1 MKNFVGVAAA
11 LLALLMS
18 VPAFADEGDG
28 GYGVRRFMLAVGAN
42 DGGERRVLLRYAVS
56 DADAM
61 TKVFRELGG
70 VAAEDQIQLRDP
82 DPYTFL
88 QAIAQLGA
96 LAQQAR
102 PDYRRLEII
111 LYYSGHSDDQGLL
124 LKGQHLGYS
133 VLRDAVNRLP
143 AEVRIVILDSC
154 ASGALTRLKGGQR
167 RPSFLLDTSSN
178 MQGHAY
184 LTSASDDE
192 SAQESDLIGASFFTH
207 ALISG
212 LRGGADATQDE
223 RITLNEAYQFAFYET
238 LARTEGTQTGA
249 QHPAYDIQMAGSG
262 DLVMTDLRG
271 RSAGLVLGD
280 DLTGRLRIRDA
291 QNQLVVE
298 LMKPQGRSVEL
309 GLEPGDYR
317 VIIDRGG
324 VYFSKDVTL
333 IDGDLALVSGEDLEL
348 IATELTVA
356 RGDAGLS
363 DEERLRESYEKKV
376 RHWREPEG
384 GFIFP
389 RFSGSLWPGLST
401 NGADEKRAISEVS
414 LNLTLGRTGG
424 VKGLELGLLGNS
436 DLYDVTG
443 CQIAG
448 AMNMVEGS
456 VAACQVAGLLNSVMG
471 DVKHLQLAG
480 LVNTVKG
487 KVSGVQGSSVLNFTK
502 GGLRGVQLGLIDIVV
517 GDLAGVQLSGWIG
530 LARGNADGC
539 LQMSGWAN
547 YVGGDF
553 KGLQWSGAVN
563 AVLGEGSLG
572 QFASAA
578 NYVRGR
584 LVGFQATGGV
594 NLAREIDGCQ
604 LGTLNLAER
613 AHGAQLGVVNIA
625 RNVKGLQFGLVNVA
639 ETMDGA
645 PVGVINYARDGQQR
659 LQLWTSDT
667 AEGTVALKL
676 GNRNAYSLLAFGSQE
691 LGRDDRMFIGFGLGG
706 EFNHTERV
714 FTTADLMAYHI
725 LEDGEWGEGVHL
737 LAKARIGLGFRVA
750 DRLAVVGGATLNNY
764 LSKRHDGEGLAHG
777 TWGDEYDEKENLW
790 AKAWPGFFVGLQ
802 F

>member
-1 MKNFVGVAAA
+1 MKSFVGVAVA
-11 LLALLMS
+11 LLVLLMS
-18 VPAFADEGDG
+18 VPAIAEEGSD

-42 DGGERRVLLRYAVS
+42 DGGETRVLLRYAVT

-61 TKVFRELGG
+61 SRVFCELGG
-70 VAAEDQIQLRDP
+70 VAAEDQIQLTDP

-102 PDYRRLEII
+102 SDYRRIEII

-133 VLRDAVNRLP
+133 ALRDAVNRLP

-167 RPSFLLDTSSN
+167 RPSFLLDASSD
-178 MQGHAY
+178 MQGHAF

-192 SAQESDLIGASFFTH
+192 SAQESDRIGASFFTH

-271 RSAGLVLGD
+271 RSAGLLLGD
-280 DLTGRLRIRDA
+280 DLSGRLRIRDS

-298 LMKPQGRSVEL
+298 LMKAQGRSVEL
-309 GLEPGDYR
+309 GLEPGAYR

-324 VYFSKDVTL
+324 EYFSRDVNL
-333 IDGDLALVSGEDLEL
+333 IEGDLALISGEELEL
-348 IATELTVA
+348 IASELTVA
-356 RGDAGLS
+356 RGGPEPS
-363 DEERLRESYEKKV
+363 DEERLWGLYEKKV
-376 RHWREPEG
+376 RYWREPEG

-401 NGADEKRAISEVS
+401 NGADEKRAVSEVS

-424 VKGLELGLLGNS
+424 VKGFELGLLGNG

-456 VAACQVAGLLNSVMG
+456 VEAIQLAGLLNSVMG

-480 LVNTVKG
+480 LVNTVNG
-487 KVSGVQGSSVLNFTK
+487 KVSGVQGSAALNFTK
-502 GGLRGVQLGLIDIVV
+502 GDLRGLQLGVIDIVG
-517 GDLAGVQLSGWIG
+517 GDLVGAQISGWIG
-530 LARGNADGC
+530 LVRGDAEGYF
-539 LQMSGWAN
+539 QMAGWAN
-547 YVGGDF
+547 YVGGNF
-553 KGLQWSGAVN
+553 SGLQWSGAVN
-563 AVLGEGSLG
+563 AVLGEGSMA

-584 LVGFQATGGV
+584 LAGFQATGGV

-604 LGTLNLAER
+604 LGTVNLAEET
-613 AHGAQLGVVNIA
+613 HGAQVGIVNLS
-625 RNVKGLQFGLVNVA
+625 RHVKGLQFGLVNVA
-639 ETMDGA
+639 DTVDGA
-645 PVGVINYARDGQQR
+645 PIGVINYVRQGQQR
-659 LQLWTSDT
+659 LQLWYSDT
-667 AEGTVALKL
+667 AEGSVALKL
-676 GNRNAYSLLAFGSQE
+676 GNQNAYSLLAFGRQE
-691 LGRDDRMFIGFGLGG
+691 LGRDDRMFVGGGLGG
-706 EFNHTERV
+706 EFNHTERL
-714 FTTADLMAYHI
+714 FTTADIMAYHI
-725 LEDGEWGEGVHL
+725 LEDGKWGHGVHM
-737 LAKARIGLGFRVA
+737 LAKARIGLGFRFA
-750 DRLAVVGGATLNNY
+750 HRLSLVGGAALNSY

-777 TWGDEYDEKENLW
+777 TWGDKYHEKEELW